1 MKKKQDF
8 ANTKIKPLVLEA
20 TSKQESLVANDSLR
34 NDILVDLENGYKM
47 FEASLKSTSDN
58 KVQRPMEYGFADFI
72 KERWGFAKSENGSP
86 DSFYHML
93 GIDPSSHTINSL
105 YQAFPNEPDTRKWL
119 APAIIREAMR
129 EGIAGS
135 TLYSEIV
142 KANVG
147 VSNMNVTMPK
157 ILDQDANIK
166 ATGEGESIVVGTAKF
181 GQKDIKLRKF
191 AYGMEMTYEVLS
203 FVPLNILNTYLEDA
217 GAKFSRGLTTL
228 AIQTL
233 LNGDQVNGSQS
244 AAVIG
249 VDNTTTGITYRDLLR
264 VWIRMQMRGRKPVGM
279 ISGETQGLNTLM
291 LDEFK
296 KFVVGAPQLNLN
308 IKTPIPE
315 TQNLWLNSAIPASS
329 TIIVD
334 TNQALIQ
341 LTAMDLMVESEK
353 IVNKQLTG
361 TYASMITG
369 FSNLQRDARVI
380 LDGSKLFSAYG
391 FPAFMDINDNVAM

>member
-1 MKKKQDF
+1 MKKKKDF
-8 ANTKIKPLVLEA
+8 TNTKIKPQILEA
-20 TSKQESLVANDSLR
+20 NTKQESLVSNDSLR
-34 NDILVDLENGYKM
+34 NDILLDLENGYKM
-47 FEASLKSTSDN
+47 FEASLKASNDN
-58 KVQRPMEYGFADFI
+58 KVNRPLDYSFADFVN
-72 KERWGFAKSENGSP
+72 ERWGFSKSENGSP

-93 GIDPSSHTINSL
+93 GIDPSTNTIESL
-105 YQAFPNEPDTRKWL
+105 YQGMPNDPDTRKWL
-119 APAIIREAMR
+119 APAIIREALR
-129 EGIAGS
+129 EGIAAS

-142 KANVG
+142 KANIGVG
-147 VSNMNVTMPK
+147 GLNVTMPK

-191 AYGMEMTYEVLS
+191 GYGIEMSYEVLN

-228 AIQTL
+228 AIQAL
-233 LNGDQVNGSQS
+233 LNGDQANGSQS

-264 VWIRMQMRGRKPVGM
+264 VWIRMQMRGRRPVGM
-279 ISGETQGLNTLM
+279 ISGEVQGLNTLM

-296 KFVVGAPQLNLN
+296 KFVIGAPQLNLN

-315 TQNLWLNSAIPASS
+315 TQNMWLNSAIPANS
-329 TIIVD
+329 TIILD
-334 TNQALIQ
+334 TNQSIIQ

-353 IVNKQLTG
+353 IVNKQLNG
-361 TYASMITG
+361 TYATMITG

-380 LDGSKLFSAYG
+380 LDGSKLFTAFG
-391 FPAFMDINDNVAM
+391 FPAFMDLNDNVVM

>member
-20 TSKQESLVANDSLR
+20 NSKQESLVANDSLR
-34 NDILVDLENGYKM
+34 NDILVDLEAGYKM
-47 FEASLKSTSDN
+47 FEANLKSTSDN
-58 KVQRPMEYGFADFI
+58 KVQRPMDYTFADFV

-93 GIDPSSHTINSL
+93 GIDPSTHTIESL
-105 YQAFPNEPDTRKWL
+105 YQAFPNDPDTRKWI
-119 APAIIREAMR
+119 APAIIREAIR
-129 EGIAGS
+129 EGIAAS

-142 KANVG
+142 KANIG
-147 VSNMNVTMPK
+147 VSGLNVTMPK

-191 AYGMEMTYEVLS
+191 AYGIEMSYEVLN
-203 FVPLNILNTYLEDA
+203 FVPLNILNAYLEDA

-233 LNGDQVNGSQS
+233 LNGDQANGSQS

-279 ISGETQGLNTLM
+279 ISGEEQGLNTLM

-296 KFVVGAPQLNLN
+296 KFVLGKPQLNLN

-315 TQNLWLNSAIPASS
+315 TQSMWLNSSIPASS
-329 TIIVD
+329 AVIID

-353 IVNKQLTG
+353 IVNKQLNG

-369 FSNLQRDARVI
+369 FSNLQRDARLI
-380 LDGSKLFSAYG
+380 LDGSKLFSTYG
-391 FPAFMDINDNVAM
+391 FPTFMDLNDNVVM